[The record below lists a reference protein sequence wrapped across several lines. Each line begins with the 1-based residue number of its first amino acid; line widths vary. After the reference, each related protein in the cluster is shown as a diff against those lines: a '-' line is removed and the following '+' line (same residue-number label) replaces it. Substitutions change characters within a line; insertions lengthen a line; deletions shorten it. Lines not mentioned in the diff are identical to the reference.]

1 MISPW
6 LLPTPPPHQTIV
18 LRHSSG
24 PDLPSPAPLAGA
36 PLPTEY
42 SRNTVPPEPSA
53 RCPASHS
60 VLAHG
65 FPWVPDAPQQDTPFP
80 GMLSLSPP
88 PHPGP
93 GYFTV
98 QGMMSI
104 LSRSPHL
111 PMVVSAAPWWREP
124 GGGLATLPLVSAND
138 SAQAALLGWFLAH
151 LLA

>member
-65 FPWVPDAPQQDTPFP
+65 FPWVPDAPPAGCPFP
-80 GMLSLSPP
+80 RHAQPFPTSTPWSGLFYCPGDDVHSLKVSPSS
-88 PHPGP
+88 HGGECSSLVEGAWWGP
-93 GYFTV
+93 G
-98 QGMMSI
+98 
-104 LSRSPHL
+104 HL
-111 PMVVSAAPWWREP
+111 TPR
-124 GGGLATLPLVSAND
+124 LC
-138 SAQAALLGWFLAH
+138 Q
-151 LLA
+151 